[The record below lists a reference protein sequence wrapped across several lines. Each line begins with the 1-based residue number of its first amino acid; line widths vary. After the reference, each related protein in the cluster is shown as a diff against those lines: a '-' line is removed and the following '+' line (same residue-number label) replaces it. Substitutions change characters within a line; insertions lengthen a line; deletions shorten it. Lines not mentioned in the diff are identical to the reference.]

1 MIKMMMMMMMM
12 MIAWYG
18 MTWYDLQVLQML
30 SDDIIPA
37 APSVPVVAAA
47 VPGPIKLGLQ
57 VAGSSKAKTAA
68 KTSSAAALT
77 ASLDDDERMLRREVV
92 KLEYSEEE
100 LREMERGDSDAFMTI
115 QQQHLQQQLLGMED
129 GDLDPY
135 SDSFGS
141 YRRKKGD
148 AQQLVNPG
156 TINPADIS
164 NIHAKV
170 SH

>member
-1 MIKMMMMMMMM
+1 MV
-12 MIAWYG
+12 
-18 MTWYDLQVLQML
+18 WYDLQVLQML

-37 APSVPVVAAA
+37 APSVPAVAAA

-68 KTSSAAALT
+68 KTGSAAALS
-77 ASLDDDERMLRREVV
+77 ASLDDEERMLRREVV

-100 LREMERGDSDAFMTI
+100 LREMERGDSDASMTI

-148 AQQLVNPG
+148 VQQLINPG

>member
-1 MIKMMMMMMMM
+1 MV
-12 MIAWYG
+12 
-18 MTWYDLQVLQML
+18 WYDLQVLQML

-37 APSVPVVAAA
+37 APSVPAITTAI
-47 VPGPIKLGLQ
+47 PGPIKLGLQ

-68 KTSSAAALT
+68 KTAAKTGSAAALS
-77 ASLDDDERMLRREVV
+77 ASLDDEERMLRREVV

-100 LREMERGDSDAFMTI
+100 LREMERGDSDASLTM
-115 QQQHLQQQLLGMED
+115 QQHHLQQQLLGMED

-148 AQQLVNPG
+148 VQQLINPG
-156 TINPADIS
+156 TINPTDIS